1 MITGRV
7 RVGVAVVATKVK
19 GTVSVLE
26 CCRAIL
32 GAWNGSV
39 LAAYIFRDTVGAT
52 GSSGCALGVVHQGA
66 NYLLSIV
73 LWVHKKGGND
83 THELHT
89 DTL

>member
-1 MITGRV
+1 MFTGLV

-52 GSSGCALGVVHQGA
+52 GSSGCALGVIHQGA
-66 NYLLSIV
+66 NYLLSKV
-73 LWVHKKGGND
+73 LWIQMKGGND